1 MITYEKLTEIT
12 IESTEVFAGKMLHA
26 YCDTVNLP
34 NGKPARR
41 EYVRHIGAVAIVP
54 MSKHSL
60 DIADVYVLFKK
71 QCGKRMTEHMWSYML
86 LKPGNVSIMINHETD
101 RLVREFVF
109 KFIYEEIMAAGNLFL
124 KSILIQGKGR
134 NYLWIS
140 NLQDSFPGTF
150 SINQYGI
157 IFQIDIRW
165 AQST

>member
-1 MITYEKLTEIT
+1 MPYLVFSIHPNNLHQITWMFIYKNIFLFGIRHMS
-12 IESTEVFAGKMLHA
+12 I
-26 YCDTVNLP
+26 NLR
-34 NGKPARR
+34 GTDRA
-41 EYVRHIGAVAIVP
+41 

-71 QCGKRMTEHMWSYML
+71 QCGKRMTKHMWSYML
-86 LKPGNVSIMINHETD
+86 LKPGNVSIVINHETD

-140 NLQDSFPGTF
+140 NLQDSFPGAF
-150 SINQYGI
+150 SLNQYGI
-157 IFQIDIRW
+157 IFQIDIGW
-165 AQST
+165 TQST